1 MADGAPAIGRAR
13 GRSGVTASAVRW
25 RRTGL
30 ALALGALLALVGLPL
45 VELVGAA
52 VAQGPEPVRESLT
65 GDRTA
70 AAVRGTAL
78 VASAATVLAVVL
90 GAAAALVTE
99 RAAVPGRRWLRL
111 GMLLP
116 LVVPPFVSALSWAQ
130 AYGPAGLTDDLV
142 GVALPGLFGPLGI
155 VAVLTVEAVPLAYL
169 AIVAGLAT
177 RSEPDAERAARASGA
192 SVAETLRT
200 VTLPLLRP
208 SILAGAALVFVGTV
222 NAFGV
227 PAVLG
232 SPAGFRTVTT
242 QIYAD
247 LAFAADPAA
256 FSRVLVLATGLVVV
270 TLAVV
275 GAADIREGLGSLVLR
290 TGAPAGAAISGR
302 QVRWPAGVLWGYLAL
317 TTGGPLL
324 AVLATAATRAVGLA
338 PVPSNWTLA
347 HFRDAL
353 AGARLDALVNS
364 LGLAIGAATA
374 AVLLGGLLS
383 ALRRGRGARGLG
395 TAAIVTF
402 AVPGSALA
410 VAVLL
415 AYGSWLR
422 DTLALIGIAYLG
434 KFWAL
439 AHRPITAAA
448 DGLPGDCGR
457 AARASGADPL
467 TALRTVTLP
476 LLRPALL
483 AAWLLV
489 FLFALHELTM
499 SSLLY
504 GPGSAT
510 LAVVVLN
517 LQALGDIAAT
527 SALAVLLTAA
537 VVVAAALLLL
547 VQGARGR

>member
-1 MADGAPAIGRAR
+1 MGDGA
-13 GRSGVTASAVRW
+13 SAALW
-25 RRTGL
+25 RRAGWVL
-30 ALALGALLALVGLPL
+30 ALVAMLALVGLPL
-45 VELVGAA
+45 VELVAAA
-52 VAQGPEPVRESLT
+52 VAQGGAPVREALT
-65 GDRTA
+65 GSRTA

-78 VASAATVLAVVL
+78 VASAVTLLAVVI

-130 AYGPAGLTDDLV
+130 AYGPSGLADDLV

-169 AIVAGLAT
+169 ATVAGLAT

-192 SVAETLRT
+192 SAAETLRT

-208 SILAGAALVFVGTV
+208 SLAAGAALVFVGTV

-256 FSRVLVLATGLVVV
+256 FSRVLVLATGLVGA
-270 TLAVV
+270 TLVVV
-275 GAADIREGLGSLVLR
+275 GAADVREGVGSLVLR
-290 TGAPAGAAISGR
+290 TGGPAGAEVRGR
-302 QVRWPAGVLWGYLAL
+302 RARWPAAALWGYLTL
-317 TTGGPLL
+317 TSAVPLL

-338 PVPSNWTLA
+338 PVPSNWTLV
-347 HFRDAL
+347 HFGDAL

-364 LGLAIGAATA
+364 VGLALGAATA
-374 AVLLGGLLS
+374 AVLLGGLLT
-383 ALRRGRGARGLG
+383 ALGRGRGVRGLG
-395 TAAIVTF
+395 TVAIVTF

-439 AHRPITAAA
+439 GHRPIAAA
-448 DGLPGDCGR
+448 TQALPVDCGH
-457 AARASGADPL
+457 AARASGAGPL

-517 LQALGDIAAT
+517 LQALGDVAAT

-537 VVVAAALLLL
+537 VMASATLLLL
-547 VQGARGR
+547 VQGPRHGRGRAG